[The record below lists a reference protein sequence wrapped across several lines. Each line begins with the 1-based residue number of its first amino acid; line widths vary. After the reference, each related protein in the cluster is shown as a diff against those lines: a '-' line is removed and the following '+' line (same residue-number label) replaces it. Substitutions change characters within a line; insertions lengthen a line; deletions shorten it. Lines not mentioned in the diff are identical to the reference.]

1 MARMT
6 ITEIAAHVGVN
17 KSTVSRQARKAGIVG
32 ADGKVD
38 LEQYQA
44 LREQGIDPVLQ
55 TTGRGAAGGAEPED
69 GSLAAERRRKM
80 AADATLAELELGR
93 QRGELIP
100 ASATEAAQE
109 DIARR
114 LRDRILQ
121 VPREV
126 AADCA
131 RLGEERAIEATIT
144 AALKRAMD
152 DFARELSNDAMGRA
166 A

>member
-6 ITEIAAHVGVN
+6 ISEIAAHVGVH
-17 KSTVSRQARKAGIVG
+17 KSTVSRQVRKAGIVG

-44 LREQGIDPVLQ
+44 LREQGIDPMLQ
-55 TTGRGAAGGAEPED
+55 TTGRAAGGGGEPED
-69 GSLAAERRRKM
+69 GSFAAERRRKM

-93 QRGELIP
+93 QRGDLVP
-100 ASATEAAQE
+100 AAAAEATQE

-121 VPREV
+121 VPREI

-131 RLGEERAIEATIT
+131 KLGEERAIEATVT

-152 DFARELSNDAMGRA
+152 DFAQELQTNALGRA